1 MQRFSQSIFFQNLM
15 THVIKTSMRLTL
27 LFKFSPRFKVYFP
40 LNTMSVHIESRDK
53 TKQYSLAH
61 IKKTYI
67 EFVEMFLLK
76 KESKVDI

>member
-1 MQRFSQSIFFQNLM
+1 
-15 THVIKTSMRLTL
+15 
-27 LFKFSPRFKVYFP
+27 
-40 LNTMSVHIESRDK
+40 MSVHIESRDK